1 MLTDLLSSCVVMC
14 CFAHVDTI
22 STDVASGTNTAKI
35 KSVHDSHSL
44 SYFCDEFK
52 GINYA

>member
-1 MLTDLLSSCVVMC
+1 LNLVW
-14 CFAHVDTI
+14 HN
-22 STDVASGTNTAKI
+22 NTAKI
-35 KSVHDSHSL
+35 QSVLDSHSL